1 MKKRLMFV
9 GSTMYFFITLFMVSC
24 STDEIDSAKIVG
36 TWGCVSSYGHIW
48 VPNTEIDEEH
58 FDEDRGK
65 ILVFKED
72 GTYTSSGDLS
82 IFYDAGTYMIDGN
95 CLLINT
101 NGDNYNI
108 IIQELNNT
116 TLKVHYS
123 NLEDNW
129 KSERSM
135 ELKRQ

>member
-1 MKKRLMFV
+1 MKKGLKFV
-9 GSTMYFFITLFMVSC
+9 GSIMCFFTTLLMVSC

-36 TWGCVSSYGHIW
+36 TWGCVSSYYHFW

-65 ILVFKED
+65 IIVFKED
-72 GTYTSSGDLS
+72 GTYTSSGDPS
-82 IFYDAGTYMIDGN
+82 IFNNAGTYMIDGN

-101 NGDNYNI
+101 YGDNYNI
-108 IIQELNNT
+108 IIQELNKT

-123 NLEDNW
+123 NLVDNW
-129 KSERSM
+129 KSESSM